1 MYKVFLHNRKL
12 VKKTDEVFKSYL
24 DTYFE
29 QSKTNPIEWQDQFF
43 WEFRVPSWNGLVITG
58 EHRFSFDITI
68 PYNNRRLLE
77 LLISVPIEDRINDS
91 IYSEIRKLMNPDID
105 KTGIAVT
112 NLKHTK
118 KREKAENIYFF
129 INSKIPV

>member
-1 MYKVFLHNRKL
+1 MYKFFLHDRKL
-12 VKKTDEVFKSYL
+12 VKKTDEVFKRYL

-29 QSKTNPIEWQDQFF
+29 PSKTNPIEWQEQFF

-68 PYNNRRLLE
+68 PYNNRRLLM
-77 LLISVPIEDRINDS
+77 LLLSVPIEDRINDWV
-91 IYSEIRKLMNPDID
+91 YTEIRKSMNPDID
-105 KTGIAVT
+105 RTGIAVT

-118 KREKAENIYFF
+118 NRAKTENMYYVLH
-129 INSKIPV
+129 SKLAL